1 MFPSSNSSGIEV
13 EKNVGYHPGCHKA
26 YHLRGW
32 FLHIYTTTN
41 YRWSLRGLSIVG
53 FYYCWI
59 DDGNRPRLS
68 ISRQVH
74 MWNIYPMTL
83 FCKTWDIFFFTNLGH
98 GWFHMTCEIRVH
110 CFTHI
115 HQISFQS
122 DPWKLPWRAA
132 PDGDPSTFTSTWTP
146 CATHTA
152 LLSIQGICRENI
164 EIWYVMSLAIVFNS
178 TIYIDIDI

>member
-1 MFPSSNSSGIEV
+1 MNSGIEV
-13 EKNVGYHPGCHKA
+13 EKNVVYPGCHKA

-53 FYYCWI
+53 FDYCWI

-74 MWNIYPMTL
+74 MWKKETSHDIILQNMGY
-83 FCKTWDIFFFTNLGH
+83 IFFFTNLGH
-98 GWFHMTCEIRVH
+98 GWFHMTCEIN
-110 CFTHI
+110 CLTHI

-132 PDGDPSTFTSTWTP
+132 PDGDASTFTSTWTP

-178 TIYIDIDI
+178 TIYIYRDIDI